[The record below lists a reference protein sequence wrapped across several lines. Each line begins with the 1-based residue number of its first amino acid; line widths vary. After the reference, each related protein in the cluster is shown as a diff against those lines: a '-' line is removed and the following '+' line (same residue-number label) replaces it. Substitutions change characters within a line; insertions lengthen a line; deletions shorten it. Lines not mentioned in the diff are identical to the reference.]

1 MNKREERRERRSAV
15 AEQQAADAESNDE
28 STSDEEA
35 RRRRASTIVTEE
47 DQPNNAER
55 QEATA
60 NEEELTEL
68 ESRGEAVKEATA
80 VVTSARRYAEPVDV
94 EEKATDGEEKS
105 GGMFHPSSVAVTVEQ
120 RNNRGQRSPEERGWF
135 NPEASPSSPTELSG
149 GTDAA
154 GGGAHLTSERKRRPN
169 VRMSERQKDMFITF
183 DQSNPKRGGTA
194 SHQRYELY
202 KKGRSIREALELGMT
217 PADLKHDLL
226 NNFARYLRKGEP
238 EHQQRLSE
246 EKREDELTGLREQ
259 LARSEGLL
267 AKTRRAYE
275 QQRSQHEQERQ
286 AYEYDLSEREQQA
299 EIASWELDQEREE
312 RKVEVERARRELER
326 EREQHRRIVREK
338 LSPAQRRLFFEPEGE
353 EQESEIDDSQ
363 SQIHNE
369 GGSSPTKTG
378 KGKYSKKVP
387 KLTGI
392 KSNYH
397 CWELRMK
404 SFLGQYSDHNM
415 DMWEDVVNVSEAR
428 TKPNVKNEEWQEL
441 NNTAVFYLTEALPDN
456 LLARVQRYQY
466 AYEWIRALKPPTNFE
481 AARMVKEEMKLIK
494 KIDFKNVDEY
504 VDAMEAGYARINAC
518 ERGKKAMDEIS
529 YLLTVIEGAE
539 SDRRLLDCT
548 KELYK
553 IYDDNNQE
561 LNIDSIRKKLK
572 LAEMRNR

>member
-15 AEQQAADAESNDE
+15 AEQQAAEAESNDE

-47 DQPNNAER
+47 DQSNSAER

-226 NNFARYLRKGEP
+226 NN
-238 EHQQRLSE
+238 
-246 EKREDELTGLREQ
+246 
-259 LARSEGLL
+259 LL
-267 AKTRRAYE
+267 VT
-275 QQRSQHEQERQ
+275 
-286 AYEYDLSEREQQA
+286 
-299 EIASWELDQEREE
+299 
-312 RKVEVERARRELER
+312 
-326 EREQHRRIVREK
+326 
-338 LSPAQRRLFFEPEGE
+338 
-353 EQESEIDDSQ
+353 
-363 SQIHNE
+363 
-369 GGSSPTKTG
+369 
-378 KGKYSKKVP
+378 
-387 KLTGI
+387 
-392 KSNYH
+392 
-397 CWELRMK
+397 
-404 SFLGQYSDHNM
+404 
-415 DMWEDVVNVSEAR
+415 
-428 TKPNVKNEEWQEL
+428 
-441 NNTAVFYLTEALPDN
+441 
-456 LLARVQRYQY
+456 
-466 AYEWIRALKPPTNFE
+466 
-481 AARMVKEEMKLIK
+481 
-494 KIDFKNVDEY
+494 
-504 VDAMEAGYARINAC
+504 
-518 ERGKKAMDEIS
+518 
-529 YLLTVIEGAE
+529 
-539 SDRRLLDCT
+539 
-548 KELYK
+548 
-553 IYDDNNQE
+553 
-561 LNIDSIRKKLK
+561 
-572 LAEMRNR
+572 